1 MRFALHVLIGVS
13 LSSAASGTSVQP
25 TAIRFSSLLSDGPGT
40 AAARAFES
48 ALSSVGMVAVT
59 DIPGFSEATSPALA
73 AAYNCMVDSGLGEQQ
88 LLSDGTHR
96 LSFATKS
103 PSKFVVESE
112 EPACSQFR
120 DRIDP
125 FRELVDKV
133 STAFVARLDSVFET
147 TGKPLLRTAGDAA
160 RTFNDV
166 QSVISNGEQL
176 EHIHSYQRST
186 PHTPSGERTI
196 DLHTDQGLFIAFTP
210 ALLLSAEGLST
221 QDRDSFRVRL
231 SDGTDASVEFPPNS
245 LIFMAGD
252 AMDGIVNP
260 GLAGNAPIR
269 ATPHAVSIS
278 SPNARLWYGRMFLPP
293 ADALSERHGVTFSRL
308 RELAAEQTA
317 LRLQSRRLLGGSVG
331 DAEIDVDVGC
341 SSQTYARRQA
351 PAACTSN
358 QMYCW
363 MRCMELTP
371 QINATACAEK
381 GLQLQCTSQFKQ
393 VWREKDSHGDYN
405 PTCSDYTDFVTPAP
419 TLAPAPKGSCA
430 PFNQSYAA
438 DLADGYKLA
447 QLFPGRAVLLH
458 KVVGDN
464 IALKLYF
471 NGRAG
476 WLGLGIENL
485 IGGHGGMLGAPV
497 VLALLESADA
507 NPDDNFA
514 ALKGVREYIID
525 QKKTAFR
532 WWSKPFS
539 PAAIQQTSFEQSG
552 DMCVTKFAFTSSSI
566 AGAKLNTTGWNRLIW
581 AVNKATAYPG
591 YHTEGLRG
599 HVTIDFSS
607 GAILPRP
614 TNPPSAPTPT
624 AAPTAKAGV
633 FSDSKTTSG
642 TVGTAG
648 VRIPIASLC
657 TLVLA
662 TVALGWRR

>member
-13 LSSAASGTSVQP
+13 LSSAASGKPSHTHRFSPRMLPAESGLFDAGTSVQP

-371 QINATACAEK
+371 QINAAACAEK

-447 QLFPGRAVLLH
+447 QLFPGKLSAWARAR
-458 KVVGDN
+458 
-464 IALKLYF
+464 ALRARTARRHAAR
-471 NGRAG
+471 NTQQRTMNAPTRAG
-476 WLGLGIENL
+476 PAQHSTARPAPALRSQSERLGSAVARCRP
-485 IGGHGGMLGAPV
+485 GG
-497 VLALLESADA
+497 
-507 NPDDNFA
+507 
-514 ALKGVREYIID
+514 
-525 QKKTAFR
+525 
-532 WWSKPFS
+532 
-539 PAAIQQTSFEQSG
+539 
-552 DMCVTKFAFTSSSI
+552 
-566 AGAKLNTTGWNRLIW
+566 
-581 AVNKATAYPG
+581 
-591 YHTEGLRG
+591 
-599 HVTIDFSS
+599 
-607 GAILPRP
+607 
-614 TNPPSAPTPT
+614 T
-624 AAPTAKAGV
+624 AAQG
-633 FSDSKTTSG
+633 
-642 TVGTAG
+642 
-648 VRIPIASLC
+648 
-657 TLVLA
+657 
-662 TVALGWRR
+662 RRG